1 MFAWFLFALG
11 AAIAQSCVNALSN
24 RAVKLAQFSKITI
37 GFVATGVASLILLAI
52 SYFLVG
58 FPELGTDF
66 WRAVLIT
73 GALNTIMVPVGLK
86 GYELGE
92 FSSVYSMSL
101 TAPIFILFTAW
112 IFLGEFPPILGIV
125 GVILSVV
132 GLWSIAKVSSKNTEA
147 KDYKKGNLL
156 GLSVALMASISTNFD
171 KIAVLNS
178 DRFFSYGIIAGFM
191 TIAYAAYLL
200 IRYKTLIVRIET
212 LPMSAP
218 SFKRDFFLPGL
229 LFLFAIGIV
238 HALNAYFYN
247 SALMMGFV
255 SYTIAIKRIG
265 VLFGVLWG
273 WLFFREK
280 NISKKL
286 LGAGIAAVGV
296 VLILLL

>member
-1 MFAWFLFALG
+1 MITWFLFALG
-11 AAIAQSCVNALSN
+11 AAIAQSCMNALSN

-37 GFVATGVASLILLAI
+37 SFVATGVASLILLGI

-58 FPELGTDF
+58 FPELGPDF

-73 GALNTIMVPVGLK
+73 GAFNTIMIPVGFK
-86 GYELGE
+86 AYEVCE

-112 IFLGEFPPILGIV
+112 IFLGESPPIF
-125 GVILSVV
+125 
-132 GLWSIAKVSSKNTEA
+132 
-147 KDYKKGNLL
+147 
-156 GLSVALMASISTNFD
+156 GLSVALMASVSTNFD
-171 KIAVLNS
+171 KLAVLNS
-178 DRFFSYGIIAGFM
+178 DRFFSFGIIAGFM
-191 TIAYAAYLL
+191 TVGYAAYLL
-200 IRYKTLIVRIET
+200 IRHRTLIVRSET
-212 LPMSAP
+212 LSSTASP
-218 SFKRDFFLPGL
+218 SWSIFLLHGVML
-229 LFLFAIGIV
+229 LFLIGIV

-280 NISKKL
+280 NISKKF
-286 LGAGIAAVGV
+286 LGAIIAILGIL
-296 VLILLL
+296 LILLA

>member
-1 MFAWFLFALG
+1 MITWFLFALG
-11 AAIAQSCVNALSN
+11 AAIAQSCMNALSN

-37 GFVATGVASLILLAI
+37 SFVATGVASLILLGI

-58 FPELGTDF
+58 FPELGPDF

-73 GALNTIMVPVGLK
+73 GAFNTIMIPVGFK
-86 GYELGE
+86 AYEVGE

-112 IFLGEFPPILGIV
+112 IFLGESPPIFGIS

-132 GLWSIAKVSSKNTEA
+132 GLWSIARVSSKNTEA

-156 GLSVALMASISTNFD
+156 GLSVALMASVSTNFD
-171 KIAVLNS
+171 KLAVLNT
-178 DRFFSYGIIAGFM
+178 DRFFSFGIIAGFM
-191 TIAYAAYLL
+191 TVGYAAYLL
-200 IRYKTLIVRIET
+200 IRHRTLIVRSET
-212 LPMSAP
+212 LSSTASP
-218 SFKRDFFLPGL
+218 SWSIFLLHGVML
-229 LFLFAIGIV
+229 LFLIGIV

-280 NISKKL
+280 NISKKF
-286 LGAGIAAVGV
+286 LGAIIAILGIL
-296 VLILLL
+296 LILLA

>member
-1 MFAWFLFALG
+1 MITWFLFALG
-11 AAIAQSCVNALSN
+11 AAIAQSCMNALSN

-37 GFVATGVASLILLAI
+37 SFVETGVASLILLGI

-58 FPELGTDF
+58 FPELGPDF

-73 GALNTIMVPVGLK
+73 GAFNTIMIPVGFK
-86 GYELGE
+86 AYEVGE

-112 IFLGEFPPILGIV
+112 IFLGESPPIFGTY
-125 GVILSVV
+125 GVILSV
-132 GLWSIAKVSSKNTEA
+132 
-147 KDYKKGNLL
+147 
-156 GLSVALMASISTNFD
+156 F
-171 KIAVLNS
+171 
-178 DRFFSYGIIAGFM
+178 GIIAGFM
-191 TIAYAAYLL
+191 TVGYAAYLL
-200 IRYKTLIVRIET
+200 IRHRTLIVRSET
-212 LPMSAP
+212 LSSTASP
-218 SFKRDFFLPGL
+218 SWSIFLLHGVML
-229 LFLFAIGIV
+229 LFLIGIV

-280 NISKKL
+280 NISKKF
-286 LGAGIAAVGV
+286 LGAIIAILGIL
-296 VLILLL
+296 LILLA

>member
-1 MFAWFLFALG
+1 MAAWFFFALG
-11 AAIAQSCVNALSN
+11 AAIAQSCMNALSN

-37 GFVATGVASLILLAI
+37 GFVATGIVSLILLAV
-52 SYFLVG
+52 SYFLIG

-73 GALNTIMVPVGLK
+73 GTLNTIMVPIGFK
-86 GYELGE
+86 AYELGE

-101 TAPIFILFTAW
+101 TAPIFVLFTAW
-112 IFLGEFPPILGIV
+112 MFLGESPPILGIA

-132 GLWSIAKVSSKNTEA
+132 GLWNIARVSAKNTEA

-156 GLSVALMASISTNFD
+156 GLSVALMASVSSNFD
-171 KIAVLNS
+171 KLAILNS
-178 DRFFSYGIIAGFM
+178 DRFFSSGIITGFM
-191 TIAYAAYLL
+191 TIAYAIYLL
-200 IRYKTLIVRIET
+200 IKYKKLIVRGET
-212 LPMSAP
+212 LSYAASPIGGA
-218 SFKRDFFLPGL
+218 FLLHGVML
-229 LFLFAIGIV
+229 LSLIGII

-247 SALMMGFV
+247 SALVTGLV
-255 SYTIAIKRIG
+255 SYTIAIKRVG

-286 LGAGIAAVGV
+286 LGAAIAILGV
-296 VLILLL
+296 LLILLA